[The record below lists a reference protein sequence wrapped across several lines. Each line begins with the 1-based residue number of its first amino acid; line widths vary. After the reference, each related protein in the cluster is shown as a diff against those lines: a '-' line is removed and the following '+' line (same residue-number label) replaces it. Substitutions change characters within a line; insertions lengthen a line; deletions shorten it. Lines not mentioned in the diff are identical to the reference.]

1 MAKSVKLRILKQEDR
16 TPFQDVTVG
25 KVYDA
30 TRLEE
35 GDPMPVDNP
44 LLAALFG
51 DVKLD
56 KDDEGYSFVDDVG
69 DRVDFLDER
78 IAQGYAEV
86 VTE

>member
-35 GDPMPVDNP
+35 GDTLPAPGP
-44 LLAALFG
+44 LFELFG
-51 DVKLD
+51 SVKLD

-69 DRVDFLDER
+69 DRVDFLDRR